1 MVAIGVG
8 TFVTIWALSGLVDR
22 IDKLPIIGGL
32 LELVGLLVTGWF
44 VYRYLVF
51 GPDRWVAI
59 PMPFLDLLQCQSPC
73 SEHGDGAWPLPR
85 SSIRIS

>member
-1 MVAIGVG
+1 MRQVKWDQTEEKPAVVAIGVG

-44 VYRYLVF
+44 IYRYLVF
-51 GPDRWVAI
+51 GPDR
-59 PMPFLDLLQCQSPC
+59 
-73 SEHGDGAWPLPR
+73 
-85 SSIRIS
+85 